1 MIVLALFTFSH
12 MEVQMTQ
19 EALANK
25 ITDLTPELGA
35 RLKQREEIATQL
47 GDILADAF
55 RLSFNLQGL
64 HWNVEGPL
72 FYSLHSLSEKQYSRD
87 EASVDDIAE
96 RIRALGLP
104 APESMMELDR
114 RTPIED
120 LPTGSDLRKRVERVV
135 SDYEK
140 GAMRLQAV
148 IRLAEE
154 CGDIRTADLLTE
166 QLGIY
171 EEFAWMM
178 RATIAA

>member
-1 MIVLALFTFSH
+1 
-12 MEVQMTQ
+12 MTQ

-25 ITDLTPELGA
+25 ITDLSPELGV
-35 RLKQREEIATQL
+35 RLKQREDIAEKL
-47 GDILADAF
+47 GDTLADAF

-72 FYSLHSLSEKQYSRD
+72 FYSMHSLSEKQYTRV

-104 APESMMELDR
+104 APESMLGLDK

-120 LPTGSDLRKRVERVV
+120 LPTGCDLRERVDRVV
-135 SDYEK
+135 SDYEQ
-140 GAMRLQAV
+140 ASIRLQSV
-148 IRLAEE
+148 IRAAEK

-171 EEFAWMM
+171 EEFAWML
-178 RATIAA
+178 RATTASS

>member
-1 MIVLALFTFSH
+1 
-12 MEVQMTQ
+12 MTQ

-25 ITDLTPELGA
+25 ITDLKPELGV
-35 RLKQREEIATQL
+35 RLEQRKAIAKEL

-72 FYSLHSLSEKQYSRD
+72 FYSLHELSEKQYKKV

-104 APESMMELDR
+104 APESMRELDER
-114 RTPIED
+114 SVIDD
-120 LPTGSDLRKRVERVV
+120 LPTGSDLRLRVERLVE
-135 SDYEK
+135 DYEK
-140 GAMRLQAV
+140 ASMRLQSV
-148 IRLAEE
+148 IRQAEE
-154 CGDIRTADLLTE
+154 SGDIRTADLLTA

-171 EEFAWMM
+171 EEYAWMM
-178 RATIAA
+178 RATVASS